1 VIYGALVLTQDEERQ
16 VEGCLRSLAAA
27 RRIVVIDSGSRDRT
41 LEIVGSFP
49 AVRVVQRPF
58 VSFSDQRNHGLASCF
73 EAGEWVFHLD
83 ADERLTPELAS
94 EIDGLSP
101 SNHHVAFNVASRTF
115 LLGRP
120 VLRASGFPVYQ
131 TRLTR
136 AGRFHFE
143 EVGHGQ
149 KAPARFGPLPRL
161 RHPYDH
167 YPFEK
172 GHEAWR
178 RRHERYA
185 DLEATD
191 LRAGGRR
198 LALRSALADPIA
210 RRQWLRRATAR
221 LPFRPE
227 LVWAYLMFGRLGLL
241 DGRGGWEY
249 CRLRWLYERMVR
261 QRLGTAASRPPPSS

>member
-1 VIYGALVLTQDEERQ
+1 VIYSALVLTQDEERQ
-16 VEGCLRSLAAA
+16 IEGCLRSLAAA

-41 LEIVGSFP
+41 LELVASFP

-58 VSFSDQRNHGLASCF
+58 VTFSAQRNHGLETCF
-73 EAGEWVFHLD
+73 EPGEWVLHLD
-83 ADERLTPELAS
+83 ADERLTPDLAA
-94 EIDGLSP
+94 EIEGLLP
-101 SNHHVAFNVASRTF
+101 SDETVAFNVASRTY

-120 VLRASGFPVYQ
+120 VLRASGYPVYQ

-149 KAPARFGPLPRL
+149 KAPARFGSLPRL

-185 DLEATD
+185 EREAADL
-191 LRAGGRR
+191 LAGGRV
-198 LALRSALADPIA
+198 ALGSALADPIA

-221 LPFRPE
+221 LPFRAE

-241 DGRGGWEY
+241 DGRAGWEY

-261 QRLGTAASRPPPSS
+261 ERLRGGLNR